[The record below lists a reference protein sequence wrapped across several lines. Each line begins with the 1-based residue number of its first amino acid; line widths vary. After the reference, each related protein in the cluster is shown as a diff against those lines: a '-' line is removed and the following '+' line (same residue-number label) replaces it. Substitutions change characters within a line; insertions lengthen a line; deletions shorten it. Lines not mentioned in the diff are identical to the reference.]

1 VLPAPPM
8 AESRTRKFRTPKT
21 FKWLVRHPRL
31 KDSFARLVGWYL
43 GLTMRTTRWTF
54 VGLENIAPT
63 TKEGQAGLV
72 CFWHERLPM
81 MPLLA
86 VRAREEGAM
95 MRTHVLVSRHN
106 DGRFIGQAVGR
117 FGLDTVVGSSSKGA
131 AASLRNMLRLLHE
144 GHNIAITPDGPR
156 GPARVAAGGIAQLAA
171 ATGMRIY
178 PVSAQCRPHLRA
190 PSWDRMIV
198 PLPFGR
204 GAVVCGP
211 PISVPRAEWAAYL
224 PIIVAALDDAC
235 DEADRLCGIAVTPRP
250 S

>member
-1 VLPAPPM
+1 M
-8 AESRTRKFRTPKT
+8 AQSRTRTFRTPKT

-31 KDSFARLVGWYL
+31 KDFFARLVGSYL

-54 VGLENIAPT
+54 VGLEHIAPT
-63 TKEGQAGLV
+63 TKEGIPALV

-131 AASLRNMLRLLHE
+131 AASLRNMLRLLHD
-144 GHNIAITPDGPR
+144 GQNIAITPDGPR
-156 GPARVAAGGIAQLAA
+156 GPPRVAAGGIAQLAA
-171 ATGMRIY
+171 ATGAPIY
-178 PVSAQCRPHLRA
+178 PVSAQCRPHFRA

-204 GAVVCGP
+204 GTVVCGP
-211 PISVPRAEWAAYL
+211 PIRVPRAEWAAYL
-224 PIIVAALDDAC
+224 PIIVAALDAVTD
-235 DEADRLCGIAVTPRP
+235 DADRHCGLEPAPRP
-250 S
+250 AESGPA